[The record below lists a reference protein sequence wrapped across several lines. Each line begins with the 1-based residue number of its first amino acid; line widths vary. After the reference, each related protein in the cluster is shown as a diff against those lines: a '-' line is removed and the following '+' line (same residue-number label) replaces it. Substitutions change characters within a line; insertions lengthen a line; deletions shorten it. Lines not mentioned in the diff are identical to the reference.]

1 MRSLSTTLKKC
12 CRKLA
17 PPGLVRTPRRCNS
30 PANSTAVPCILF
42 APSIPSATQL
52 CSRFVDTT
60 DLNSAGAA
68 VAAVVGYVHT
78 PCVVTRPLRIVAFL
92 FGHTHTPPLAR
103 ATLYNKGPTRPSLAP
118 SEPARLPLHPHLP
131 PPLPPPTTYL
141 YPPQR
146 LLLARACRR

>member
-68 VAAVVGYVHT
+68 VAAVVGYVRT
-78 PCVVTRPLRIVAFL
+78 PCVVTRPLRLVAFL
-92 FGHTHTPPLAR
+92 FGHTHLRLHVLLFTTKAPPVLRLHLVSPLASR
-103 ATLYNKGPTRPSLAP
+103 SIPTSPRPFP
-118 SEPARLPLHPHLP
+118 R
-131 PPLPPPTTYL
+131 PPPTCTPL
-141 YPPQR
+141 SVS
-146 LLLARACRR
+146 C